1 MFNKINWIL
10 LIVLFACTPGLYSQ
24 QAEVMIKVKDT
35 VNVGTPFSLEIELKN
50 VQGTFKSPEFQGL
63 RLVGGPNTS
72 SSFSIINGET
82 TSKSTYAYF
91 LMAEE
96 PGSYLI
102 KLHDI
107 ETGGE
112 ILSIDE
118 IEVTAV
124 SGNTGDSSL
133 IKYYESPSKSEQKM
147 QSSKRKIRKI

>member
-1 MFNKINWIL
+1 MYKKINWII
-10 LIVLFACTPGLYSQ
+10 LIVSFACTAGLYSQ
-24 QAEVMIKVKDT
+24 QSEVMIKVKDT

-50 VQGTFKSPEFQGL
+50 IHGTFKTPEFQGL

-72 SSFSIINGET
+72 SSFSFINGET
-82 TSKSTYAYF
+82 TSTSTHTYF
-91 LMAEE
+91 LMADD

-133 IKYYESPSKSEQKM
+133 IKYYESPMKSEQKM